1 MLVSE
6 VGEQAHA
13 GGTFVFRERDPAA
26 RIHILR
32 SGRVELSRVI
42 GGRRILL
49 QALRPGDVFG
59 DVPAGLAS
67 LLGDT

>member
-32 SGRVELSRVI
+32 SGQVKLSRVI
-42 GGRRILL
+42 GGRRVVL